1 MIARRV
7 GVIAVIAI
15 WITLASP
22 AHAQVDVAPAAK
34 LLAGTPARGAAIDP
48 VFAKLK
54 YDRLRCQFREEKRVA
69 LLAKPLRSAGAIV
82 FDRTRGI
89 ARTTT
94 APRPSRAVLTAASLR
109 ITTDQ
114 HTEEIP
120 LDKMR
125 DLRAFALIF
134 PTLLRGDRGEL
145 ERAFELGLYGD
156 AKASWALAFVP
167 RAEALRKLVSRVV
180 VLGRADTLIGL
191 QISEASGDATDTELT
206 DVVTNAAVTDAEIS
220 TAFGAP

>member
-1 MIARRV
+1 VTVRLAV
-7 GVIAVIAI
+7 VIAI
-15 WITLASP
+15 ITAI
-22 AHAQVDVAPAAK
+22 AGPAAADEPAAV
-34 LLAGTPARGAAIDP
+34 LAGAPARGAAIDP
-48 VFAKLK
+48 VFAKIK
-54 YDRLRCQFREEKRVA
+54 FDRLRCAFHEDKHVA
-69 LLAKPLRSAGAIV
+69 LLAKPIRSAGTIV

-89 ARTTT
+89 ARITT
-94 APRPSRAVLTAASLR
+94 APKPSRAVLTQASLR

-180 VLGRADTLIGL
+180 VLGRADTLVGL
-191 QISEASGDATDTELT
+191 QISEASGDSTDTQLT
-206 DVVTNAAVTDAEIS
+206 DVVINAAVPDAEIS

>member
-1 MIARRV
+1 MRLSV
-7 GVIAVIAI
+7 VIAI
-15 WITLASP
+15 ITAIASP
-22 AHAQVDVAPAAK
+22 ALADDAAAK
-34 LLAGTPARGAAIDP
+34 LLAGAPARGAAIDP
-48 VFAKLK
+48 VFAKIK
-54 YDRLRCQFREEKRVA
+54 FERMRCAFHEEKHVA
-69 LLAKPLRSAGAIV
+69 LLAKPLRSAGTIV
-82 FDRTRGI
+82 FDHAHGI
-89 ARTTT
+89 ARITT

-114 HTEEIP
+114 RTEDIP

-125 DLRAFALIF
+125 DLKAFALIF

-167 RAEALRKLVSRVV
+167 RADALRKLVSRVV
-180 VLGRADTLIGL
+180 VLGRADGLVGL
-191 QISEASGDATDTELT
+191 QIVEASGDTTDTELT
-206 DVVTNAAVTDAEIS
+206 DVVTNAAVPDAEIS

>member
-1 MIARRV
+1 MRLAV
-7 GVIAVIAI
+7 VIAI
-15 WITLASP
+15 ITAIASP
-22 AHAQVDVAPAAK
+22 ARAEDPSPAR
-34 LLAGTPARGAAIDP
+34 LLAGAPAHGAAIDP

-54 YDRLRCQFREEKRVA
+54 FARMRCAFREEKHVA
-69 LLAKPLRSAGAIV
+69 LLAKPLRSAGTIV
-82 FDRTRGI
+82 FDHARGI
-89 ARTTT
+89 ARITT
-94 APRPSRAVLTAASLR
+94 APRPSRAVLTASSLK

-134 PTLLRGDRGEL
+134 PTLLRGDRAEL

-180 VLGRADTLIGL
+180 VLGRADTLVGL
-191 QISEASGDATDTELT
+191 QIHEASGDTTETQLT
-206 DVVTNAAVTDAEIS
+206 DVATNAAVPDAEIS